1 MTRGNPQ
8 RGGFRLD
15 PRRADARH
23 VQHQASRAAT
33 RDPRV
38 DALVQQY
45 LPLVQ
50 HAVNSI
56 SARVPRQVSWDDL
69 VSAGMLGLAEAA
81 RSFDPNRGVPF
92 DGYASTRIRGALLD
106 ELRSLDWASR
116 SVRTKARL
124 VEERSNALAVQL
136 GRQPTVPELAAHL
149 ALEPAEVQRVFDD
162 VSRASLVHY
171 DAASVSE
178 NAEDVLPASSSS
190 SPIDELLDR
199 EKRGYLK
206 AAVAALPERLRV
218 VVEGYFFEERLMQD
232 IADELGVT
240 QSRVSQMRS
249 EALALLRDG
258 MNSQL
263 DPELVT
269 PVSPESPVA
278 RRKAAYYAAVAANS
292 DFRSRLDVDVTDDAD
307 VPLAP
312 PIPIRSIRSA

>member
-1 MTRGNPQ
+1 M
-8 RGGFRLD
+8 LE
-15 PRRADARH
+15 H

-81 RSFDPNRGVPF
+81 RSFDPDRGVPF

-136 GRQPTVPELAAHL
+136 GRQPTIPELATHL
-149 ALEPAEVQRVFDD
+149 ALEPTEVQRVFDD

-171 DAASVSE
+171 DAASVTE
-178 NAEDVLPASSSS
+178 NAEDVLPASTS

-278 RRKAAYYAAVAANS
+278 RRKAAYYAAVASNS
-292 DFRSRLDVDVTDDAD
+292 SFRSRLDVDVTDDAD
-307 VPLAP
+307 VPMAQ
-312 PIPIRSIRSA
+312 PIPINSFRSA

>member
-1 MTRGNPQ
+1 MLGV
-8 RGGFRLD
+8 
-15 PRRADARH
+15 
-23 VQHQASRAAT
+23 VQHQASRAAS

-38 DALVQQY
+38 DVLVQQY

-56 SARVPRQVSWDDL
+56 SARVPRQVAWDDL

-81 RSFDPNRGVPF
+81 RSFNPERGVPF
-92 DGYASTRIRGALLD
+92 DSYASTRIRGALLD

-136 GRQPTVPELAAHL
+136 GRQPTVPELAEHL

-162 VSRASLVHY
+162 VSRAALVHY
-171 DAASVSE
+171 DAATVTD
-178 NAEDVLPASSSS
+178 NAEDVLPAGGS
-190 SPIDELLDR
+190 SPIEELLDR
-199 EKRGYLK
+199 ERRGYLK
-206 AAVAALPERLRV
+206 AAVAALPDRLRI
-218 VVEGYFFEERLMQD
+218 VVEGYFFQERLMQD

-249 EALALLRDG
+249 EALALLKDG

-292 DFRSRLDVDVTDDAD
+292 DFRSRLDIDAPDDAD

-312 PIPIRSIRSA
+312 PIPIRTFRSA